1 MDGTAKLSALSYESC
16 ENSSSGGLMCHPG
29 MSSYNQLAFAN
40 SPSDLVQRQRN
51 VLAARTCAIAR
62 VGIPIQIRPRL
73 FGQIGI
79 VMLRA
84 LSAWPVRLR

>member
-51 VLAARTCAIAR
+51 VFAARTRAVAR
-62 VGIPIQIRPRL
+62 VGIPVEVRPRL
-73 FGQIGI
+73 FGQVGI
-79 VMLRA
+79 VMLRGFR
-84 LSAWPVRLR
+84 AWPIRLR